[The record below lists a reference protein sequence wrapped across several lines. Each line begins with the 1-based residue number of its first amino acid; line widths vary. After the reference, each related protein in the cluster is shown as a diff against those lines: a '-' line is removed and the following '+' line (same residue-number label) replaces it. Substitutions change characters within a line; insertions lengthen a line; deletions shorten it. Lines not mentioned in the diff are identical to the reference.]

1 MKVRYITHLSKL
13 DGLSAAER
21 RRLEPVAE
29 RYVFRLNDYY
39 ERLID
44 WDDPDDPLR
53 RLVVPLESELNDW
66 GDLDASR
73 EAAYTP
79 VRGCQHKYTDTA
91 LLLVNEVC
99 GAYCRYCF
107 RKRLFMNDNADAS
120 IDHSAGLAYIQE
132 HEEITNVLLT
142 GGDPLILSTRRLDT
156 ILNDVAAVP
165 HVRIIRIGSKML
177 AFNPHRVLDD
187 PELPKM
193 VADYCESGTQ
203 IYIMNHFDHPR
214 ELTAEARE
222 AIRVMREAGAMMVN
236 QCPVVRGVNDN
247 PTAFASLFREL
258 SFVGCPQYYVFQGR
272 PTAGNEPYE
281 VPIVEGFQIFT
292 EANRRVSGL
301 AKRARFAMSHRTGKI
316 EIFGVDDRHVYM
328 KYHRSHLEE
337 DYGRMVVALRD
348 DEAFWLDQLTV
359 LSGPDSAIESAA
371 AYAPWADP
379 EDDAPPRRERW
390 GRGRGTG
397 RE

>member
-13 DGLSAAER
+13 DGLTAAER

-29 RYVFRLNDYY
+29 RYVFRLNSYY

-44 WDDPDDPLR
+44 WNDPDDPLR

-66 GDLDASR
+66 GELDASK
-73 EAAYTP
+73 EATYTP
-79 VRGCQHKYTDTA
+79 VRGCQHKYSDTA

-107 RKRLFMNDNADAS
+107 RKRLFMNDNDDAS
-120 IDHSAGLAYIQE
+120 VDHSGGLAYIQE

-165 HVRIIRIGSKML
+165 HVRIVRIGSKML
-177 AFNPHRVLDD
+177 AFNPFRVLDD

-193 VADYCESGTQ
+193 IADYCESGTQ

-214 ELTAEARE
+214 ELTVEARE

-247 PTAFASLFREL
+247 AIAFASLFREL
-258 SFVGCPQYYVFQGR
+258 SFAGCPQYYVFQGR

-316 EIFGVDDRHVYM
+316 EIFGVDERHIYM

-337 DYGRMVVALRD
+337 DYGQMVIARRD
-348 DEAFWLDQLTV
+348 DEAYWLDQLTV
-359 LSGPDSAIESAA
+359 ISGPQSAIDSAAD
-371 AYAPWADP
+371 YAPW
-379 EDDAPPRRERW
+379 EDREGDAPSRRERW
-390 GRGRGTG
+390 GRGRA